1 MMDQTD
7 QNSESRM
14 YSEQDLSEFTAHL
27 IRATAEAT
35 AEAIVARVGS
45 MLMPS
50 NSPGV
55 NKQERNVIAE
65 IMRSNG
71 LSYGKIGNKL
81 NISRAQ
87 AYQITKHVKQSKHV
101 SQ

>member
-1 MMDQTD
+1 MDQD
-7 QNSESRM
+7 SESRM
-14 YSEQDLSEFTAHL
+14 YSEQDLSEFAAHL

-35 AEAIVARVGS
+35 AESIIARVGS
-45 MLMPS
+45 MLMPVH
-50 NSPGV
+50 NPGV

-65 IMRSNG
+65 IMRANG
-71 LSYGKIGNKL
+71 LSFGKIGNKL

-87 AYQITKHVKQSKHV
+87 AYQLTKHIKTSKHT